1 MRQKRTVQATTF
13 EVFSDHEVGRELQTM
28 SEWLDV
34 ALRGAQARSASEL

>member
-34 ALRGAQARSASEL
+34 ALRGAQAASSTEL